1 MAPLLHTA
9 SVDPDRFTVREMIAE
24 VQREI
29 RMRRRVYD
37 RRVRSGE
44 MTRVEAD
51 RYIDLMTA
59 VERRLTKTALVEV

>member
-1 MAPLLHTA
+1 MAPLPHTP
-9 SVDPDRFTVREMIAE
+9 SVNPDRFTVREMIAE

-29 RMRRRVYD
+29 RMRRRVYE